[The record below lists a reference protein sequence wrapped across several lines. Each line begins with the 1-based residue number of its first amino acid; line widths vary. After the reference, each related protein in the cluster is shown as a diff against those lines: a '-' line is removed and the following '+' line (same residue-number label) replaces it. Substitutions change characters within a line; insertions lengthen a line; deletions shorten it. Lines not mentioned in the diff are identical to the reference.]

1 MKMVCIGDSLT
12 AGHGVSNHECFVS
25 ILREKFQINV
35 LNKGV
40 NGDTTAGILSRSYRD
55 VIQNNPSHVLIM
67 VGCNDFMSG
76 RSLKLVTDNLE
87 EIIKETVSAKIITI
101 IGIEPLVSKK
111 LAKEKWDSTL
121 DYEKVSKLESEY
133 RNWIIDFCT
142 KNNLFYADFYSC
154 FQKKL
159 KTNTNDDLFID
170 GIHPTAL
177 GHKLMAECIQKT
189 LTLIEAQNVYKKIL
203 AFKEANKK

>member
-76 RSLKLVTDNLE
+76 RFFRYKRFYTYYC
-87 EIIKETVSAKIITI
+87 
-101 IGIEPLVSKK
+101 
-111 LAKEKWDSTL
+111 
-121 DYEKVSKLESEY
+121 DYKGNS
-133 RNWIIDFCT
+133 IC
-142 KNNLFYADFYSC
+142 
-154 FQKKL
+154 
-159 KTNTNDDLFID
+159 
-170 GIHPTAL
+170 
-177 GHKLMAECIQKT
+177 
-189 LTLIEAQNVYKKIL
+189 
-203 AFKEANKK
+203 

>member
-12 AGHGVSNHECFVS
+12 AGYGVSNSECFVS
-25 ILREKFQINV
+25 ILREKLQIDI

-40 NGDTTAGILSRSYRD
+40 CGDTASGLLSRSYKD

-67 VGCNDFMSG
+67 VGCNDFMTG
-76 RSLKLVTDNLE
+76 RYLKLVTDNLK
-87 EIIKETVSAKIITI
+87 EIIKESLSAKIITI
-101 IGIEPLVSKK
+101 IGIEPLVYKK

-121 DYEKVSKLESEY
+121 DYEKVSELESEY

-142 KNNLFYADFYSC
+142 KNSLFYADFYSC
-154 FQKKL
+154 FQEKL
-159 KTNTNDDLFID
+159 ETNTKDDLFID

-177 GHKLMAECIQKT
+177 GHKLIAECIQKT

-203 AFKEANKK
+203 TFKEVHKK

>member
-101 IGIEPLVSKK
+101 IGIEPLVSKD
-111 LAKEKWDSTL
+111 LAKERWDSSL
-121 DYEKVSKLESEY
+121 NYDKIIKQESEY
-133 RNWIIDFCT
+133 RNWIINFCNE
-142 KNNLFYADFYSC
+142 NNLFYVDFYAC
-154 FQKKL
+154 FQEKL
-159 KTNTNDDLFID
+159 KTNNNENLFID

-203 AFKEANKK
+203 ILNKSIKK